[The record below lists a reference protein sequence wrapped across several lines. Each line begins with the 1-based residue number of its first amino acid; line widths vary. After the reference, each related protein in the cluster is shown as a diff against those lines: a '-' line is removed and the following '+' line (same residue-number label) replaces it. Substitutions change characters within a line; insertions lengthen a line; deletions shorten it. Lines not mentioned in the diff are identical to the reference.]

1 MGVFYEE
8 IPESLI
14 RWIRE
19 QRMFWVATAPLSGQM
34 HINVSPKGGDYFG
47 VVDSRTFW
55 YMELTGSG
63 CETLAHLYE
72 PGNGRIT
79 IMLSAFDGPPKI
91 VRLWGKGHAM
101 ENGTK
106 EFADFAEKH
115 KIEAIPGTRSIIV
128 VNIHQVGSSCG
139 FSVPYYDFK
148 GHRSIL
154 NDHFKQKQ
162 AKFEAGNE
170 KESMPRY
177 WAHKNAWSMD
187 GLASSKIGLETGKAF
202 SIAPI
207 KKMVGPLAPL
217 NNQRFK
223 GGVPIQQVILIALLS
238 VILGV
243 LMTLHGPFLL
253 LVCIG
258 GIYATFLTWALLQ
271 ERITTT
277 PFECEP
283 SLVSSSSS
291 RPAAPDTEYFKFP
304 IFLNTIQSL
313 LAFISGTLYLLAM
326 ATTSSGPLLLPS
338 SHALAPLLLVAI
350 TQTLSSPFGYAS
362 LAHVDYLT
370 FVLAKSCKLLPVMFL
385 HVLLYQKRY
394 PFSKYLIVFA
404 VTAGVAI
411 FTLYHPPKVGKVST
425 KNAQNSSLYGLAL
438 LGISLG
444 FDGLTNTTQDH
455 IFGSPK
461 RYGRVT
467 APQMMAATNLL
478 SCVLMTTYL
487 LITPHVPLDYFFSSL
502 SSGSTSVDSNTTHE
516 LASAVAFLQRH
527 PRVLYDV
534 LGFCVAGAIGQLF
547 IFATLNRFG
556 SLVLVTVTVTRK
568 MLTMVL
574 SVVWYGKSL
583 TLGQWAG
590 VGLVFGGI
598 GTEAWIQR
606 QEKLDKERKKHELEK
621 KSD

>member
-1 MGVFYEE
+1 MGAFYEE
-8 IPESLI
+8 IPDSLI
-14 RWIRE
+14 KWIRE
-19 QRMFWVATAPLSGQM
+19 QKMFWVATAPLSGQM
-34 HINVSPKGGDYFG
+34 HINVSPKGGEYFG
-47 VVDSRTFW
+47 VADNKTFW
-55 YMELTGSG
+55 YLELTGSG

-79 IMLSAFDGPPKI
+79 IMLNAFDGAPKI
-91 VRLWGKGHAM
+91 VRLWGKGYAM
-101 ENGTK
+101 EKGTK

-115 KIEAIPGTRSIIV
+115 KIEAIPATRSIIV

-148 GHRSIL
+148 AHRSIL
-154 NDHFKQKQ
+154 NNYFEQKQ

-177 WAHKNAWSMD
+177 WALKNAWSMD
-187 GLASSKIGLETGKAF
+187 GLPGSRIGLKTGKAF
-202 SIAPI
+202 SIAPV
-207 KKMVGPLAPL
+207 KKMVGPLAPS

-223 GGVPIQQVILIALLS
+223 SGVPVQQVILIALMC

-243 LMTLHGPFLL
+243 LMTLHGPYLVVSVKEKLQPRPLL
-253 LVCIG
+253 N
-258 GIYATFLTWALLQ
+258 

-277 PFECEP
+277 PFESGP
-283 SLVSSSSS
+283 SSSLSPS
-291 RPAAPDTEYFKFP
+291 GPAATDREYFKFP

-313 LAFISGTLYLLAM
+313 FAFVSGTLYLLATTT
-326 ATTSSGPLLLPS
+326 TTSSGPLLLPS
-338 SHALAPLLLVAI
+338 RHALAPLVLIAI
-350 TQTLSSPFGYAS
+350 TQTLASPFGYAS

-385 HVLLYQKRY
+385 HVLLYRKRY
-394 PFSKYLIVFA
+394 ALSKYVIVLA

-411 FTLYHPPKVGKVST
+411 FTLYHPPKAGKVST
-425 KNAQNSSLYGLAL
+425 KSAQNSSSLYGLAL
-438 LGISLG
+438 LGINLVL
-444 FDGLTNTTQDH
+444 DGLTNTTQDH
-455 IFGSPK
+455 IFGSPQ

-478 SCVLMTTYL
+478 SCVLMTAYL
-487 LITPHVPLDYFFSSL
+487 LLTPHVPLDYFFSSFSGG
-502 SSGSTSVDSNTTHE
+502 SSSVGRSTAHE
-516 LASAVAFLQRH
+516 LASAAAFLQRH

-534 LGFCVAGAIGQLF
+534 LGFCAAGAIGQLF

-556 SLVLVTVTVTRK
+556 SLLLVTVTVTRK

-606 QEKLDKERKKHELEK
+606 QEKLDKEQKKRELGK
-621 KSD
+621 KAE